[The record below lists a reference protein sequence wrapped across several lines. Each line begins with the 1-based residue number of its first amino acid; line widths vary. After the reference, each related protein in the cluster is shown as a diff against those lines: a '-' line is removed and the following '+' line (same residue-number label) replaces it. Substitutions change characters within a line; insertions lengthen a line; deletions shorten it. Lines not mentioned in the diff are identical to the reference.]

1 MQIKKNSFVRRI
13 VVTALTLFLSTG
25 AYVSA
30 QTTTDT
36 ELFVVEKVDGSTIE
50 IGLSKK
56 PVVSYDGRNISV
68 VSADGTVSKDFLF
81 NEVRKFYYQAVKKP
95 ITPIDGGKNNG
106 VSMTFVVD
114 ASSLSE
120 LPELPTSVA
129 PVESGNVVSFRFVD
143 GENVVIAGVDN
154 NMAIS
159 VIRADGAQVAASI
172 ERSAD
177 VANILLS
184 GLQPGI
190 YIIKVGVESFKVRV
204 N

>member
-30 QTTTDT
+30 QITTDT
-36 ELFVVEKVDGSTIE
+36 ELFVVEKVDGSTIKIE
-50 IGLSKK
+50 LSEK

-68 VSADGTVSKDFLF
+68 VSADGTSFSEDFLF
-81 NEVRKFYYQAVKKP
+81 NEVRKFYYQAVNKP

-114 ASSLSE
+114 ASSMND
-120 LPELPTSVA
+120 LPTSVES
-129 PVESGNVVSFRFVD
+129 VESIGNVLSFRFVD

-154 NMAIS
+154 NMTIS

-172 ERSAD
+172 DRNAD
-177 VANILLS
+177 VANISLS

-204 N
+204 K

>member
-30 QTTTDT
+30 QITTDT
-36 ELFVVEKVDGSTIE
+36 ELFVVEKVDGSTIKIE
-50 IGLSKK
+50 LSEK

-68 VSADGTVSKDFLF
+68 VSADGTSFSEDFLF
-81 NEVRKFYYQAVKKP
+81 NEVRKFYYQAVNKP

-114 ASSLSE
+114 ASSMND
-120 LPELPTSVA
+120 LPTSVES
-129 PVESGNVVSFRFVD
+129 VESIGNVLSFRFVD

-154 NMAIS
+154 NMTIS

-172 ERSAD
+172 DRNAD
-177 VANILLS
+177 VVNISLT

-204 N
+204 K